1 MSLDLTS
8 LEKSISSLKISIDV
22 YFQFEKNQ
30 KTESHETIMN
40 VLKSG
45 VIQNFEVAYEQCWKF
60 MKRWIEENES
70 PNIVD
75 GVTRREL
82 FRISSENRL
91 ILDVDTWMIFHKSR
105 NLTSHTY
112 DKKNAEES
120 FQISVAFLK
129 EASQFLVRIKS
140 HND

>member
-1 MSLDLTS
+1 MALDLTS
-8 LEKSISSLKISIDV
+8 LEKSVKGLSDSIESYNSLQSKYQLTEKDISTL
-22 YFQFEKNQ
+22 QA
-30 KTESHETIMN
+30 
-40 VLKSG
+40 G

-60 MKRWIEENES
+60 MKRWIEENDS

-82 FRISSENRL
+82 FRIASESRL
-91 ILDVDTWMIFHKSR
+91 ILDVETWMSFHKSR

-112 DKKNAEES
+112 DKKNAEVS
-120 FQISVAFLK
+120 FQISNSFLK
-129 EASQFLVRIKS
+129 EASEFLTRIKT